1 MANMWG
7 SWAKLAFSAFLKDG
21 KNIIFQPNQG
31 ITYEA
36 ENPTVQLPAVDGNC
50 VLLSRGE
57 ADEDYQPLAANLTEL
72 VAIPNSGLVGKSA
85 DGAVVHYNIT
95 GYENRGITTSLYD
108 NDGTVYV
115 SIDFDNAVADAADDN
130 DVIMFGKVSA
140 GFVTVTKKIT
150 IADLAALIGPGAFGY
165 AETWNINSPVF
176 SVVHNLDSLDVMVQL
191 YEIDTGETIMIN
203 GITRMNANQIDLQAS
218 EAPTGSG
225 WRVLVQKIA

>member
-7 SWAKLAFSAFLKDG
+7 SWAKQAFSAFLKDSQE
-21 KNIIFQPNQG
+21 IILQPNQTL
-31 ITYEA
+31 TYTEFSVV
-36 ENPTVQLPAVDGNC
+36 ELPEVDGPC
-50 VLLSRGE
+50 VLLSRAE
-57 ADEDYQPLAANLTEL
+57 ADGDYQPLAENLTEL
-72 VAIPNSGLVGKSA
+72 VEIPQSGLVGKSA

-115 SIDFDNAVADAADDN
+115 SIDFDNAVADAADDD
-130 DVIMFGKVSA
+130 DVIMFGKVAA

-150 IADLAALIGPGAFGY
+150 IGDLAALIGPGAFGY
-165 AETWNINSPVF
+165 ATTWDNDSAIF
-176 SVVHNLDSLDVMVQL
+176 AFEHNLNSLDVMVQL
-191 YEIDTGETIMIN
+191 YDIDTNDTIMIN
-203 GITRMNANQIDLQAS
+203 QINRLNANQVHLEAS